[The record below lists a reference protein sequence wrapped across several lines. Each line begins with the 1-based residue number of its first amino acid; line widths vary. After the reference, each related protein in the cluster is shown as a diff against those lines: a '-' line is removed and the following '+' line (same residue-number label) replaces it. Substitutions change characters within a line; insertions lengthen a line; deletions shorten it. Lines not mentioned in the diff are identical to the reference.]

1 MSKFWENKRVLV
13 IGGAAL
19 IGSHLVERLQA
30 ENVAYLMVMDNLY
43 SGTFLNLPYKTPRL
57 KGDARETDDLLNA
70 FYVCKPDIV
79 FHLACQHGGRGFV
92 GGGHEIELW
101 DNLTLDGKVFKL
113 CAENNVQKVIFMSSA
128 CAYPVDLQA
137 DINSDILLSE
147 DMIDYNNIRQAD
159 GPYGTAKLM
168 GEHSLRA
175 YVQAGRFDGAIVRG
189 FTVYGPRMKENH
201 AICALIAKSYIR
213 QDPFEIWGDG
223 QQKRN
228 WTYVTDTV
236 DGLVRAAQ
244 YGKNA
249 EAYNIGVKEVHTPNQ
264 VVEKLFRF
272 FDWVPEKTEHKLYKP
287 TGPVNRIANPA
298 KAVAELGWEPKVSF
312 DRGLTKTIEWYL
324 ETHDEDKV
332 KAELEGRLYSK

>member
-1 MSKFWENKRVLV
+1 MSQFWQDKRVLV

-30 ENVAYLMVMDNLY
+30 ENTRLVAVLDNEY
-43 SGTFLNLPYKTPRL
+43 SGDFRNLPKGVEIYN
-57 KGDARETDDLLNA
+57 GDARETKDLRAA
-70 FYVCKPDIV
+70 FYTYKPDIV

-101 DNLTLDGKVFKL
+101 DNLTLDGKVFRL
-113 CAENNVQKVIFMSSA
+113 CAENDVQKVIFMSSA
-128 CAYPVDLQA
+128 CAYPVDLQTN
-137 DINSDILLSE
+137 INDEVFLSE

-201 AICALIAKSYIR
+201 AICALIAKTFIR
-213 QDPFEIWGDG
+213 QEPFEIWGDG
-223 QQKRN
+223 NQKRN

-236 DGLVRAAQ
+236 DGLVRAAE
-244 YGKNA
+244 YGRNA
-249 EAYNIGVKEVHTPNQ
+249 EAYNIGVKEVHTPNHA
-264 VVEKLFRF
+264 VAKIFKYF
-272 FDWVPEKTEHKLYKP
+272 NWMPDKIEHKLYKP

-298 KAVAELGWEPKVSF
+298 KAVAELGWEPQISF
-312 DRGLTKTIEWYL
+312 SDGLIKTIEWYL
-324 ETHDEDKV
+324 ATHDIDKV
-332 KAELEGRLYSK
+332 AAELQRKLYSK